1 MPFALICA
9 YEQNNICTQNDSI
22 NSTPL
27 KITPNRA
34 NQENIKENSATS
46 EPPLKHPVAKTN
58 MWRQFNVNVGFS
70 TLPTQINRKANQKG
84 FAFNILIVGASGL
97 GKSTFLNSLF
107 MTDIYNDAYVGP
119 SIRFYRDRTT
129 SPVSSATF
137 ELVENNVSLV
147 MSVID
152 TPGFAES
159 LDNSTCWEPI
169 LSEIDRRNAAFMD
182 AELTINRKISG
193 CGAHGRLG
201 VFPEQLIHA
210 CFYFIEPT
218 GHGLRLVDLKAM
230 RHLCDKV
237 NLIPLIA
244 KADTMTAEEC
254 RDFKSI
260 VKEQF
265 QREGIH
271 TYDFPLSAL
280 TAEKARDADEQK
292 SSLSEVRTLRL
303 RQPFAVCS
311 GTQEIQKEDG
321 RKVRCRVYPWGIVET
336 DSLEHNDFRALK
348 TLLMCYH
355 MQVRVVRKQEEN
367 TVILLTGDFQSH
379 DICIRNAV
387 NIKQSLGLALISH
400 PYCVATPTQSQL
412 LQHDATLKADSFQDP
427 GVWNPFLL
435 LHLQHSTKA
444 AEMKDLIDVT
454 YTNHYTNYRLNR
466 LTEAMDAAGFSTQ
479 DGRDPLT
486 QLEAEKRAHQA
497 RLDKLVQEMD
507 TVYVEKVRERENRL
521 KDTERDMSER
531 IEIMRQQLEAEA
543 EDLARER
550 QRFNDERLSWE
561 LDNRDYADSILGSY
575 DKLEK
580 IKKRR
585 GLF

>member
-1 MPFALICA
+1 MSKIISAPVGFNQRVSSQARL
-9 YEQNNICTQNDSI
+9 ENDSI

-27 KITPNRA
+27 KITSNRT
-34 NQENIKENSATS
+34 NQENVKGNCATS
-46 EPPLKHPVAKTN
+46 ELLLKNPAAKTN
-58 MWRQFNVNVGFS
+58 MWRQSNVNVGFS

-84 FAFNILIVGASGL
+84 FAFNILVVGASGL

-107 MTDIYNDAYVGP
+107 MTDIYNDTYVGP

-193 CGAHGRLG
+193 CGSHGRLG

-254 RDFKSI
+254 RDFKSV

-280 TAEKARDADEQK
+280 TAEKARDADEQQT
-292 SSLSEVRTLRL
+292 SLSEVRTLRL

-321 RKVRCRVYPWGIVET
+321 RKVRGRVYPWGIVET

-355 MQVRVVRKQEEN
+355 MQA
-367 TVILLTGDFQSH
+367 SH
-379 DICIRNAV
+379 
-387 NIKQSLGLALISH
+387 
-400 PYCVATPTQSQL
+400 
-412 LQHDATLKADSFQDP
+412 TL
-427 GVWNPFLL
+427 
-435 LHLQHSTKA
+435 
-444 AEMKDLIDVT
+444 DLIDVT

-486 QLEAEKRAHQA
+486 QLEAEKKAHQA